1 MPYHSIRNNTYTLA
15 VCLSLAVAT
24 VTCPAWAQDTTV
36 TQEKAKQEK
45 SGKEAAKPSKKA
57 KEARKAKKGEAMP
70 ESPAGAEEG
79 KGVAGSAAGAGKK
92 NGETEHYSV
101 CSSKPWLCK

>member
-1 MPYHSIRNNTYTLA
+1 MPYHSIRNNTCTLA
-15 VCLSLAVAT
+15 VCLSLAIVAGAY
-24 VTCPAWAQDTTV
+24 PAWAQDTTV

-57 KEARKAKKGEAMP
+57 KEAMKTKKGEAMP